1 MPIKNVLYARNP
13 LIDVITYLVG
23 TILLCLLFSGIIY
36 FSYQISYA
44 GFNWD
49 DAYYLLMADKFSPYQ
64 EEVSVSVALTTGQRN
79 YPPIYPLYM
88 ALFGGGSAHIGAA
101 QLATA
106 AALVIAFIAFHF
118 WLIRQSINPVAAL
131 LLTTVAVLSPITLL
145 HFQTLWSEHLY
156 LALSISALLCLR
168 LSDRNDKYWL
178 LAGALVALASLTRSV
193 GITLIAAF
201 AIHAFINKP
210 PRRGLLILIAALPFI
225 AERSLN
231 ALLNSSS
238 HRYELLFTSRS
249 LQDLWLS
256 LSQSPFHYYSAWIK
270 AFSFNPHLPTIV
282 LACVV
287 MALAAIEL
295 FLRLKEKR
303 VDAFYVLFYLVTIV
317 LWPYPEHAYRFI
329 YPVFF
334 ILLGYAAFSLL
345 RCSRPVGTN
354 PRGIAHLMGI
364 LLFITVSIPAVL
376 HTATRLSEPIPPHLA
391 DYRHTII
398 WIAGQDTVDAIDT
411 AAARDRLIRDM
422 RVIEEMTAEGS
433 CVYTEF
439 PPLVRLFA
447 KRPALAPPWDR
458 PAERYRFPLTCRYY
472 YMIPPMLSGY
482 GTSTG
487 LPPDIPG
494 RSTLMYLSNSPRD
507 RTGREKLGVLLRL

>member
-13 LIDVITYLVG
+13 SIDVITYLAG
-23 TILLCLLFSGIIY
+23 AILLCLLFSGIIY
-36 FSYQISYA
+36 FSYQNSYA

-64 EEVSVSVALTTGQRN
+64 HEVSVSIALTTGQRN
-79 YPPIYPLYM
+79 YPPIYPLFM
-88 ALFGGGSAHIGAA
+88 AVFGGGSAHIGVA

-106 AALVIAFIAFHF
+106 TALVIAFIAFHL
-118 WLIRQSINPVAAL
+118 WLIRQSMNPVAAL

-156 LALSISALLCLR
+156 LALSMSALLCLG
-168 LSDRNDKYWL
+168 LTDRNDKYWL

-201 AIHAFINKP
+201 AIHAFISKP
-210 PRRGLLILIAALPFI
+210 PRRGLLILMAALPFV

-238 HRYELLFTSRS
+238 HRYELLLTSSS

-256 LSQSPFHYYSAWIK
+256 LSQSPAHYYSAWIK
-270 AFSFNPHLPTIV
+270 AFSFAPGPFTTA

-287 MALAAIEL
+287 LALSAVEL
-295 FLRLKEKR
+295 ILRLREKR
-303 VDAFYVLFYLVTIV
+303 VDAFYVLFYLVTV
-317 LWPYPEHAYRFI
+317 ALWPYPEHAYRFI

-334 ILLGYAAFSLL
+334 ILLGYAVFALL
-345 RCSRPVGTN
+345 RCGRLVGTK
-354 PRGIAHLMGI
+354 PHGITHLTGI
-364 LLFITVSIPAVL
+364 ILFITVCIPAVL
-376 HTATRLSEPIPPHLA
+376 HTATRLSEPIPPFLA
-391 DYRHTII
+391 DYRHTVI
-398 WIAGQDTVDAIDT
+398 WITGQDTAHAINT
-411 AAARDRLIRDM
+411 AAARDGLIRDM
-422 RVIEEMTAEGS
+422 RVIEEMTEENS

-447 KRPALAPPWDR
+447 KRAALTPPWDN
-458 PAERYRFPLTCRYY
+458 PGERYGFPLACRYY

-482 GTSTG
+482 DARTG

-494 RSTLMYLSNSPRD
+494 RSKILHLSNSPRD